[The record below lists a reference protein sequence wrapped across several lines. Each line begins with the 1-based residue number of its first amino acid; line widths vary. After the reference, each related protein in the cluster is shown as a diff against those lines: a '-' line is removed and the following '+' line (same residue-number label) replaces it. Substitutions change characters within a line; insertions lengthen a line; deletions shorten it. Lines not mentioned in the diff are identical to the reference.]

1 MGGSEEEEEEEREKE
16 GEEEEEGGGGG
27 VGDRQNCLKPLQGLE
42 LLVLVLKGQF
52 HIISNML

>member
-1 MGGSEEEEEEEREKE
+1 
-16 GEEEEEGGGGG
+16 
-27 VGDRQNCLKPLQGLE
+27 LKPLQGLE